1 MTSETAFAQHH
12 TSTWR
17 LLAPT
22 IDLYIRKMN
31 FLLYEREFPVLKSN
45 VVSERRGFINEIA
58 FNAFC
63 AIFADIMVRELS
75 DKIWRAATEEARI
88 KISLLENVRPESI
101 TDPISTELEDCV
113 EQVRRL
119 QVFVSRESKN
129 KGVEVRPKFS
139 GAGIIGS
146 CEGDIYFDSSLFE
159 IKAGQRKFRA
169 VDLKQLLTYAAL
181 NNSARS
187 RPLSQLGLFNPRMG
201 TSFSATLDDVCLE
214 ISGCTAAELLPEII
228 RVISSGDISR

>member
-1 MTSETAFAQHH
+1 MTSETSFAQYH

-22 IDLYIRKMN
+22 IDLYIRKVN
-31 FLLYEREFPVLKSN
+31 LQLYEREFPILNSN
-45 VVSERRGFINEIA
+45 VAPERRGFINEIA

-63 AIFADIMVRELS
+63 AIFGGVRNQKLS
-75 DKIWRAATEEARI
+75 GKILESATEEARI
-88 KISLLENVRPESI
+88 KISMLESVQPNTIAGPNDIEI
-101 TDPISTELEDCV
+101 EDCT
-113 EQVRRL
+113 EQVKRL
-119 QVFVSRESKN
+119 CIFIASESKN
-129 KGVEVRPKFS
+129 QKVEIRPKFP
-139 GAGIIGS
+139 GAGIIGA
-146 CEGDIYFDSSLFE
+146 CEGDIYFNSSLFE

-181 NNSARS
+181 NNSARL

-201 TSFSATLDDVCLE
+201 TSFSATLDDICLE
-214 ISGCTAAELLPEII
+214 ISGCTAAELLPEIT